1 MPISEQKILDKGY
14 LALEAVMGDD
24 YTPVEAARVSTDN
37 GRKGEPADSKLLRFL
52 IKNRHTSPFEM
63 VEIRW
68 EVVAPIFVAR
78 QWVRHRTANWNER
91 SLRYTEEENPEF
103 YFPNAWRL
111 QDTKNKQGSSGILM
125 GDDSLEMDRLL
136 TEFTQLGMN
145 AYNRAKE
152 LGVANEMARFFLPI
166 TYYTKFWWKNDLK
179 NTMDFLRE
187 READDSQ
194 LEIRKYANSMRE
206 QLEVDFPKCMN
217 LYKEFYG

>member
-1 MPISEQKILDKGY
+1 
-14 LALEAVMGDD
+14 
-24 YTPVEAARVSTDN
+24 
-37 GRKGEPADSKLLRFL
+37 
-52 IKNRHTSPFEM
+52 
-63 VEIRW
+63 
-68 EVVAPIFVAR
+68 
-78 QWVRHRTANWNER
+78 
-91 SLRYTEEENPEF
+91 
-103 YFPNAWRL
+103 
-111 QDTKNKQGSSGILM
+111 M